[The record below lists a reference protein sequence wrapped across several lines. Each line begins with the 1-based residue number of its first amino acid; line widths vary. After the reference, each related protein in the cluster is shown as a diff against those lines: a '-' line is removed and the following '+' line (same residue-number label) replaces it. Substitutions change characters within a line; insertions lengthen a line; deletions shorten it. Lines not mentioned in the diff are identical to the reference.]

1 MKAIIANIKHRIL
14 KRVHVRKHEFGL
26 RFKEGEFAGIL
37 EPGFYHYL
45 DPLNRITVDIVSE
58 RDVYLQH
65 QQLDVI
71 VKSGALQ
78 GRALVLDLL
87 ERERALV
94 TVNGRVHSVV
104 PAGLYAL
111 PSTFNKVE
119 TEVFATEPVRFEH
132 PNLNGILGAAGAAA
146 VFDKYQIDAGFT
158 GLYYLNG
165 TFQETLCPGRY
176 AFFKGA
182 GVVKIVPIDLR
193 ERVLDVG
200 GQDIITEDKVSL
212 RVNAVATYRVA
223 DPRLF
228 ADVAEDAVQALYR
241 EAQLALRATVGTR
254 GIDTI
259 LAEKDAVTDELVA
272 ALHSRAAS
280 LGIAIV
286 GAGIRD
292 IILPG
297 EMRELMN
304 RVTEAKKAAEA
315 NLIARREETAAMRNQ
330 ANTAKVLENN
340 PTLMRLRELEVLER
354 IAVHN
359 KLNVVL
365 GEQGLADRIVNLL

>member
-26 RFKEGEFAGIL
+26 RFNEGEFAGVL
-37 EPGFYHYL
+37 EPGVYHYL

-65 QQLDVI
+65 RQLDVI
-71 VKSGALQ
+71 VKSGALK
-78 GRALVLDLL
+78 GRALVLDLV

-94 TVNGRVHSVV
+94 TVNGRVHSVL

-111 PSTFNKVE
+111 PTTFNKVE
-119 TEVFATEPVRFEH
+119 AEVFPTEPVRFEH
-132 PNLNGILGAAGAAA
+132 PNLNAILGAAGSVA
-146 VFDKYQIDAGFT
+146 VFDKYQIDAGFV

-165 TFQETLCPGRY
+165 NFQETLSPGRY
-176 AFFKGA
+176 AFFKSA
-182 GVVKIVPIDLR
+182 GVVKIVPVDLR

-212 RVNAVATYRVA
+212 RLNAVATYRVA

-254 GIDTI
+254 GIDTL
-259 LAEKDAVTDELVA
+259 LAEKDAVTDELAA
-272 ALHSRAAS
+272 ALRSRAAA
-280 LGIAIV
+280 LGIAVI

-297 EMRELMN
+297 EMKELMN

-340 PTLMRLRELEVLER
+340 PTLMRLRELEVLEK
-354 IAVHN
+354 IAGQG
-359 KLNVVL
+359 KLNVVV
-365 GEQGLADRIVNLL
+365 GDKGLADRVLNLL